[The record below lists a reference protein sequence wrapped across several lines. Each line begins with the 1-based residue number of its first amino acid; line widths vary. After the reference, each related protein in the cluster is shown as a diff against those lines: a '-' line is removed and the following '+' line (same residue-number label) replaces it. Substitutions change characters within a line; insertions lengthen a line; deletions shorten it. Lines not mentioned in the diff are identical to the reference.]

1 MVKVKSKPLNY
12 GLYGEDEF
20 LKTDFLH
27 FESINFR
34 CERHNYI
41 IDEHIHNSLF
51 QVFIIEEG
59 KIDFCIEK
67 SNYLIVGP
75 AIMIIPE
82 KTLHG
87 LKTCRFVKGRVLTI
101 STTLLEKFFT
111 NFSNLPLTFGKSHSI
126 TTFNAVNTF
135 EGILLFTD
143 SLHHEIKKDLPDNK
157 ILLENYCNILLT
169 QINRMLEDKS
179 QVLVVPESRY
189 SRSFADFK
197 NSVKLSCTPMKSI
210 KQYAGE
216 INITSVH
223 LNRICQ
229 SITGRTALQIVHEYL
244 ILEAE
249 KLLQQTDLQVAQ
261 IAYKLNFEDPAYF
274 SRLFRKYTGKS
285 PKEFRENNYK

>member
-1 MVKVKSKPLNY
+1 MVNVKYKPLNY
-12 GLYGEDEF
+12 GLYGEEDF
-20 LKTDFLH
+20 FKTDFLH
-27 FESINFR
+27 FESIHFR
-34 CERHNYI
+34 CEKHNYI
-41 IDEHIHNSLF
+41 IEEHIHNSLF

-67 SNYLIVGP
+67 SNHSIAGP
-75 AIMIIPE
+75 AIIIIPE

-111 NFSNLPLTFGKSHSI
+111 NLSNLPLIFGKSHSI
-126 TTFNAVNTF
+126 TTFDAVNTF

-143 SLHHEIKKDLPDNK
+143 SLHHEINKGLAENK
-157 ILLENYCNILLT
+157 IVLENYCSILFTL
-169 QINRMLEDKS
+169 INRMLEETS
-179 QVLVVPESRY
+179 QKLIVPDSRY

-197 NSVKLSCTPMKSI
+197 SSVKQSCTPMKSI

-229 SITGRTALQIVHEYL
+229 SIAGRTALQIVHEFL

-249 KLLQQTDLQVAQ
+249 KLLLQTDLQIAQ

-274 SRLFRKYTGKS
+274 SRLFRKYTGVS
-285 PKEFRENNYK
+285 PKEFRSKN